1 MRWAI
6 FLRAVNVGGTGKLP
20 MAELRRALEAAGA
33 QDVAT
38 YVQSGNVVLD
48 HPAEDAARMAAWTG
62 DTVEAAFGFRPGA
75 MAVSADQLDTAL
87 QAHPWTGGEAKHVH
101 FVFFTGA
108 VDPAGPGKL
117 ADWCTNGEEMELGRH
132 ALYLHTPGGL
142 GVSRLNG
149 KIDRALGVETTTR
162 NLNTV
167 RKVRAM
173 M

>member
-62 DTVEAAFGFRPGA
+62 DTVEAAFGFRPGRLGSSA
-75 MAVSADQLDTAL
+75 NSDTPSAQEFMQQRYRPQWSRPKQCPVS
-87 QAHPWTGGEAKHVH
+87 
-101 FVFFTGA
+101 
-108 VDPAGPGKL
+108 
-117 ADWCTNGEEMELGRH
+117 
-132 ALYLHTPGGL
+132 
-142 GVSRLNG
+142 
-149 KIDRALGVETTTR
+149 
-162 NLNTV
+162 
-167 RKVRAM
+167 
-173 M
+173 